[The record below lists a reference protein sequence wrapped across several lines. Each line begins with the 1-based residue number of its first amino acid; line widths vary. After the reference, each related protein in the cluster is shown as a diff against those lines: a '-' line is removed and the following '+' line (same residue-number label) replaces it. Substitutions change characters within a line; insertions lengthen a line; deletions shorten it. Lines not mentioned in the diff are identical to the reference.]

1 MNPVGVGETEGVGE
15 ADVFGVLV
23 GTGDGVGL
31 GVVGVVVGVGVGVA
45 VTTGLGVGVAVGDV
59 VGVGETTGRGRTFTP
74 RFQTKPFFVFIQV
87 NNFPLL
93 S

>member
-1 MNPVGVGETEGVGE
+1 MNPVRVGETEGVGE
-15 ADVFGVLV
+15 ADVVGVLV

-31 GVVGVVVGVGVGVA
+31 GVVVGVGVGVA
-45 VTTGLGVGVAVGDV
+45 VTTGLGVGVAVRDV

-74 RFQTKPFFVFIQV
+74 RFQTNPFFVFIQV